1 MAENQAWFDFE
12 DLIELAI
19 TSKTNFCYETN
30 FNSTP
35 MHWPNLFQAHG
46 YSLHMIFLALNS
58 TDEAKRRVRIR
69 VQNGGHFVADSE
81 VVERYKLGYQNL
93 NGNFEKFQSIDVF
106 DCSEYGSDPRYVM
119 SIRNGKLSG
128 QNKVPDFIVKFLP
141 NVFK

>member
-12 DLIELAI
+12 ELIDLAI

-35 MHWPNLFQAHG
+35 MHWP
-46 YSLHMIFLALNS
+46 LNS

-69 VQNGGHFVADSE
+69 VQNGGHFVADNE

-119 SIRNGKLSG
+119 SIRNRKLSG
-128 QNKVPDFIVKFLP
+128 QNKMPDFIVKFLP